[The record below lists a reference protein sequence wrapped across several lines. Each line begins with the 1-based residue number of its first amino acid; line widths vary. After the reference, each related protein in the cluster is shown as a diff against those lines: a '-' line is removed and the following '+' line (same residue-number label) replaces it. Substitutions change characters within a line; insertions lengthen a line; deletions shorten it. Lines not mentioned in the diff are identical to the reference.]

1 MKPKIL
7 VIEDDRNILRLVTY
21 NLAKADLDCVPAVTG
36 EEGLQ
41 VLRQQKFDLI
51 VLDIMLPGMDGFE
64 LCRTVKGDGKLK
76 HIPILMLTA
85 RGEEV
90 DRVVGLELGADD
102 YMVKP
107 FSPRELVLR
116 IKAILRR
123 GKKEETVDERPPLV
137 FRNLKIDFS
146 KHEVL
151 LGNKKVVLTLVEFNL
166 LALLLERKGRVQ
178 TRERLL
184 TDVWN
189 LSADVSTRTIDT
201 HIRRLRRKLGPLGK
215 SIETVRGLGY
225 RFNEGV

>member
-1 MKPKIL
+1 MKPKVL
-7 VIEDDRNILRLVTY
+7 VVEDDRNILRLVTY
-21 NLAKADLDCVPAVTG
+21 NLAKADIDGVPAVTG

-41 VLRQQKFDLI
+41 VLRQQKFDLV

-64 LCRTVKGDGKLK
+64 LCRTVKADSKLR

-107 FSPRELVLR
+107 FSPRELVL
-116 IKAILRR
+116 AILRR
-123 GKKEETVDERPPLV
+123 GKKEETADERPPLV
-137 FRNLKIDFS
+137 FKSLKIDFS
-146 KHEVL
+146 RHEVL

-201 HIRRLRRKLGPLGK
+201 HIRRLRRKLGPVGK
-215 SIETVRGLGY
+215 SIETIRGLGY
-225 RFNEGV
+225 RFNAEG